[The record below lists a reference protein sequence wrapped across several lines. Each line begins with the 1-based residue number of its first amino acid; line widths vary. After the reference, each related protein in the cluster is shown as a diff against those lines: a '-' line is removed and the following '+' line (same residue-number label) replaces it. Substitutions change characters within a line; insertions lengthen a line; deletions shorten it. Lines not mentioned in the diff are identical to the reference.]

1 MDNFKVSSFV
11 PVSCKP
17 LIFNVILCPVEQKKV
32 RIRHK
37 LLYVKYRKPICF
49 EDFTLL
55 FDRPEKLQ
63 LTRQLNERS
72 KHVCFALTIRATCTS
87 TCRVSAVAV

>member
-1 MDNFKVSSFV
+1 M
-11 PVSCKP
+11 
-17 LIFNVILCPVEQKKV
+17 EQKKV

-37 LLYVKYRKPICF
+37 LFYVNLESPVALKLSP
-49 EDFTLL
+49 LL

-72 KHVCFALTIRATCTS
+72 KHVCFALTIRATCTA
-87 TCRVSAVAV
+87 TCTVSAVAV